1 LKSLALQSPEGV
13 NSGRGRD
20 HIIDGLFP
28 FHLVQGRS
36 MTATDAMEIESHSLS
51 HVGKVRQDNQD
62 AVRLCDPNDEF
73 SAASGHLYGIAD
85 GMGGYAHGGVAS
97 SLALQTFFET
107 FYAANGVSPLQ
118 KFRVSIQ
125 NANLSVYQT
134 AQRMAAGRMGTTL
147 TVVNISGKKVYIGH
161 VGDSRAYLIR
171 GNKATL
177 LTNDHTRVGELV
189 RMRVLSPEKVRTH
202 SQRSILEKCL
212 GLTLFI
218 QPDLFQVPVQEDDII
233 VLCTDGVWSVVEDV
247 EFALLSHDAKSA
259 QDLSQKI
266 FDLAMDR
273 DSDDNLSIVVLYIRH
288 LASGQPAEEKRRF
301 WPLSNIFHRN
311 AK

>member
-1 LKSLALQSPEGV
+1 MQPLEGISSV
-13 NSGRGRD
+13 DGRD
-20 HIIDGLFP
+20 LAADGLFP
-28 FHLVQGRS
+28 FHFVQGRS
-36 MTATDAMEIESHSLS
+36 MTATDAIEIESHSLS
-51 HVGKVRQDNQD
+51 HVGKVRRDNQD

-73 SAASGHLYGIAD
+73 STVVGHLYGIAD

-107 FYAANGVSPLQ
+107 FYAADGVSPLQ

-147 TVVNISGKKVYIGH
+147 TAVNIIGKKVYIGH

-171 GNKATL
+171 GNKSTC

-202 SQRSILEKCL
+202 SQRSVLEKCL
-212 GLTLFI
+212 GLTLFV
-218 QPDLFQVPVQEDDII
+218 QPDIFQLQVQEEDVII
-233 VLCTDGVWSVVEDV
+233 LCTDGVWSVVEDN
-247 EFALLSHDAKSA
+247 EFTDLVNKARGAE
-259 QDLSQKI
+259 DLSQRI
-266 FDLAMDR
+266 FDLAMNR
-273 DSDDNLSIVVLYIRH
+273 DSDDNLSVVVLYLRH
-288 LASGQPAEEKRRF
+288 LTNVETTEERKRF
-301 WPLSNIFHRN
+301 WSLPNIFRRN
-311 AK
+311 IK